1 MEKAMKKW
9 IVLIL
14 ILANLYKVNAQL
26 TTNTWNFGG
35 VARQYLTYVPASY
48 NGSMP
53 VPVVFCLHG
62 LGDNMNN
69 FYNIGM
75 KFVAD
80 TANFIVVVPQ
90 ALNAPFVGTAW
101 NSGAGLN
108 GFTLNG
114 SVDDVGFIGAIIDT
128 LIANYNIDQRRVFS
142 CGFSMGGFMSQR
154 LACELNGRIAAVA
167 SVAGTI
173 GNTLTCNPGR
183 SVPVCHF
190 HGTADS
196 TIYYNDNQYGNDP
209 EEMIEFWAQ
218 NNGCNAS
225 PSITLLPDI
234 ANDGLLVSHYVYDG
248 CNAAGD
254 VELFRV
260 DSAEHVWLGPANDI
274 FYTTEIWKFFMR
286 QVHADFVSQPEL
298 NALSVQLFPN
308 PVSETVFLEI
318 ETPVDV
324 RILDITGRVVY
335 QSYVSQ
341 LRSEIDVHNF
351 ARGTY
356 TVVLSTERG
365 VERVEKL
372 MVQ

>member
-1 MEKAMKKW
+1 MRKIICALLL
-9 IVLIL
+9 VATCLQST
-14 ILANLYKVNAQL
+14 AQL
-26 TTNTWNFGG
+26 TTNSWNYGG
-35 VARQYLTYVPASY
+35 VSRQYLTYVPASY
-48 NGSMP
+48 TGATP

-90 ALNAPFVGTAW
+90 ALVAPFAGTAW

-108 GFTLNG
+108 GFTLNAN
-114 SVDDVGFIGAIIDT
+114 VDDVGFINAIIDT

-154 LACELNGRIAAVA
+154 LACELNDRIAAVA

-173 GNTLTCNPGR
+173 GNTLICNPGR
-183 SVPVCHF
+183 SVPICHF

-209 EEMIEFWAQ
+209 EELVEFWAQ

-225 PSITLLPDI
+225 PTITLLPDL
-234 ANDGLLVSHYVYDG
+234 ASDGLLVSHYVYDG
-248 CNAAGD
+248 CSAAGD

-260 DSAEHVWLGPANDI
+260 DSAEHVWLGPSNDI

-286 QVHADFVSQPEL
+286 QVHADFVSQEEMTMPT
-298 NALSVQLFPN
+298 VQLYPN
-308 PVSETVFLEI
+308 PVSDVLFI
-318 ETPVDV
+318 ETETPSMV
-324 RILDITGRVVY
+324 RIVDITGRSVFENKTLVN
-335 QSYVSQ
+335 
-341 LRSEIDVHNF
+341 RSEIDINKF
-351 ARGTY
+351 AKGTY
-356 TVVLSTERG
+356 TVIIHSAQG
-365 VERVEKL
+365 KISIEKL
-372 MVQ
+372 IVN

>member
-1 MEKAMKKW
+1 MKTW
-9 IVLIL
+9 IVIFACV
-14 ILANLYKVNAQL
+14 IGVSSFKAQL
-26 TTNTWNFGG
+26 TTNNWNYGG
-35 VARQYLTYVPASY
+35 VAREYLTYVPASY
-48 NGSMP
+48 TGTTP

-90 ALNAPFVGTAW
+90 ALSSFAGTAW

-108 GFTLNG
+108 GFTLNAT
-114 SVDDVGFIGAIIDT
+114 VDDVGFIGAIIDT

-154 LACELNGRIAAVA
+154 LACELNDRIAAVA

-183 SVPVCHF
+183 AVPVCHF

-209 EEMIEFWAQ
+209 EEMVEFWAQ

-225 PSITLLPDI
+225 PTITLLPDL
-234 ANDGLLVSHYVYDG
+234 ANDDLLVSHYVYDG
-248 CNAAGD
+248 CNAAGE

-260 DSAEHVWLGPANDI
+260 DSAEHVWLTPANDI

-286 QVHADFVSQPEL
+286 QVHADFVSQSEIRPI
-298 NALSVQLFPN
+298 AIQMYPN
-308 PVSETVFLEI
+308 PVSELLTITAENAVTVE
-318 ETPVDV
+318 
-324 RILDITGRVVY
+324 ILDITGRIVY
-335 QSYVSQ
+335 QSATINARQ
-341 LRSEIDVHNF
+341 EIDVSTF
-351 ARGTY
+351 SKGTF
-356 TVVLSTERG
+356 TVVVKSERG
-365 VERVEKL
+365 VVSIEKL
-372 MVQ
+372 IIT